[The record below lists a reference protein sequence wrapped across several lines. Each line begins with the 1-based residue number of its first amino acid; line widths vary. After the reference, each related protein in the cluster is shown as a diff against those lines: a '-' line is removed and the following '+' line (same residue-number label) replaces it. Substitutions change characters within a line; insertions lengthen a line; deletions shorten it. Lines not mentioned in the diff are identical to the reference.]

1 MAEERTAPDVQ
12 RMGLQAEKIWREAER
27 RIMEDVIRRIR
38 KTGEI
43 TSTADYQI
51 NRLIEM
57 GKSREEVER
66 IIKEALGATWAEMFE
81 MYDKVAE
88 WEYVR
93 NREIYEQVNDD
104 FLTPEDNKWLQQL
117 TEATKKQTKDTLVN
131 MAQSYGFSVLMAGKR
146 GHGHP
151 GRCDGRHRL
160 QLGDPE
166 SRHPDDE
173 QRAEGGGLCFRAY
186 EPGRRGSTQSRHYGR
201 EPDHGT
207 GQ

>member
-1 MAEERTAPDVQ
+1 
-12 RMGLQAEKIWREAER
+12 
-27 RIMEDVIRRIR
+27 
-38 KTGEI
+38 
-43 TSTADYQI
+43 
-51 NRLIEM
+51 M

-66 IIKEALGATWAEMFE
+66 IIKEALGATWPEMFE

-104 FLTPEDNKWLQQL
+104 FLTPEDNKWLRQI
-117 TEATKKQTKDTLVN
+117 TEAARKQTKDTLVN
-131 MAQSYGFSVLMAGKR
+131 MAQSYGFQSDGREAGVHTICRVLPEIR

-173 QRAEGGGLCFRAY
+173 QRAEGGGLRFRPY
-186 EPGRRGSTQSRHYGR
+186 
-201 EPDHGT
+201 
-207 GQ
+207 